1 MTNKLPKG
9 VGVALV
15 TPFDANLNIDFSAYK
30 RLLEHT
36 AQIGVDYWVVQGT
49 TGESPTTT
57 FAEKAQ
63 LLAFAKENNP
73 KKLPI
78 VYGMGGNNT
87 ETIIQNIKNTD
98 LEGVTALLSVSPYYN
113 KPSQRGIIAHY
124 QKIADVSPVPIV
136 LYNVPGRTGSNIT
149 AETTLALA
157 EHPNIIATK
166 EASGNLV
173 QCMEIAKNKPKDFM
187 LISGDDMLTVPMI
200 SFGAEGVISVM
211 ANAFQEFNDMSHLAL
226 EKNFEAASQ
235 KLFSLLTLNDLMYI
249 EGNPVGI
256 KQVLTFQGVCSSNV
270 RLPLVEASEKL
281 SEQIKK
287 GLEELKK

>member
-15 TPFDANLNIDFSAYK
+15 TPFDVNLNIDFSAYK

-57 FAEKAQ
+57 STEKAQ

-87 ETIIQNIKNTD
+87 ETIIQNIKNAD

-124 QKIADVSPVPIV
+124 QKIADASPVPIV

-149 AETTLALA
+149 AETTLALS

-256 KQVLTFQGVCSSNV
+256 KKVLELQGVCSASV

-287 GLEELKK
+287 GLDELKK

>member
-57 FAEKAQ
+57 SVEKAQ

-87 ETIIQNIKNTD
+87 ETIIQNIKNAD

-124 QKIADVSPVPIV
+124 QKIADASPVPIV

-166 EASGNLV
+166 EASGNLI

-200 SFGAEGVISVM
+200 SFGADGVISVM

-235 KLFSLLTLNDLMYI
+235 KLFSLLALNDLMYV

-256 KQVLTFQGVCSSNV
+256 KKVLEFQGVCSANV
-270 RLPLVEASEKL
+270 RLPLVEASDKL

-287 GLEELKK
+287 GLDELKK

>member
-15 TPFDANLNIDFSAYK
+15 TPFDAHLNIDFPAYK

-36 AQIGVDYWVVQGT
+36 TQIGVDYWVVQGT

-57 FAEKAQ
+57 ASEKAQ

-78 VYGMGGNNT
+78 VYGVGGNNT
-87 ETIIQNIKNTD
+87 ETIIQNIKNAD

-124 QKIADVSPVPIV
+124 QKIADASPVPVI

-166 EASGNLV
+166 EASGNLI

-211 ANAFQEFNDMSHLAL
+211 ANAFREFNDMSHLAL

-235 KLFSLLTLNDLMYI
+235 KLFGLLALNDLMYV

-256 KQVLTFQGVCSSNV
+256 KKVLEFQGVCSAKV

-281 SEQIKK
+281 SEQIKA
-287 GLEELKK
+287 ELKKL

>member
-57 FAEKAQ
+57 SAEKTQ

-256 KQVLTFQGVCSSNV
+256 KQVLAFQGVCSSNV

-287 GLEELKK
+287 GLDELKK

>member
-15 TPFDANLNIDFSAYK
+15 TPFDNHLNIDFPAFK
-30 RLLEHT
+30 KLLEYT
-36 AQIGVDYWVVQGT
+36 TQIGVDYWVVQGT

-57 FAEKAQ
+57 SNEKSQ
-63 LLAFAKENNP
+63 LLAFAKQNNP

-87 ETIIQNIKNTD
+87 ETIIQNIKNID
-98 LEGVTALLSVSPYYN
+98 LEGVTAILSVSPYYN

-136 LYNVPGRTGSNIT
+136 LYNVPARTGSNIT

-166 EASGNLV
+166 EASGNLI
-173 QCMEIAKNKPKDFM
+173 QCMEIARNKPKDFM
-187 LISGDDMLTVPMI
+187 LISGDDMLTVPMV

-211 ANAFQEFNDMSHLAL
+211 ANAFKEFNEMSHWAL
-226 EKNFEAASQ
+226 ENNYVAASQ
-235 KLFSLLTLNDLMYI
+235 KLFSLLALNDLLYV

-256 KQVLTFQGVCSSNV
+256 KKVLELQGICSSKV
-270 RLPLVEASEKL
+270 RLPLAEASEKL
-281 SEQIKK
+281 SEQIKTA
-287 GLEELKK
+287 LEELKK

>member
-15 TPFDANLNIDFSAYK
+15 TPFDADLNIDFSAYK
-30 RLLEHT
+30 KLLEHT

-57 FAEKAQ
+57 SAEKAQ

-87 ETIIQNIKNTD
+87 ETIIQNIKNVD

-124 QKIADVSPVPIV
+124 QKIADASPVPIV

-235 KLFSLLTLNDLMYI
+235 KLFSLLALNDLMYV

-256 KQVLTFQGVCSSNV
+256 KQVLAFQGVCSANV

-287 GLEELKK
+287 GLDELKK